1 MALLTNDIYIG
12 SVADPLYHFTNA
24 QIELGGAKGNFAV
37 DVLSNEFPIDQFSVT
52 VRPTDEQIRAREA
65 FITSDNLD
73 FITADD
79 NKFYV
84 VGEDE
89 EPTPEDLAEFMTN
102 VPFGTPVF
110 WRVNNAFMAQGYL
123 KSVERISKRG
133 FKLTC
138 TSGIGLL
145 DVKMHPGGIYQ
156 NKPVARIPGDEG
168 ILSEII
174 GDALTFIPSQDFYLD
189 GGVTITGHLPYDTAR
204 NNLHRVLFAIGAIM
218 RTGLGIADYLIGFPM
233 QVGADIPPSA
243 MALQGSVQYQL
254 PANAVEVTEHAF
266 FETAD
271 EPAETLY
278 ESSEPVSNLLVLFDK
293 PIVVTSMTAT
303 ANLTINESHVNYAIV
318 SGYGTLT
325 GKPYTHTTQIRRMT
339 NNEVGNA
346 ERIKRCTD
354 NELVNSLNSYNVAR
368 RMLSYYGNTKTVK
381 AKVLLGENFHMLR
394 AGQLYNFVNP
404 YGEVASGYLTKQDA
418 LVTSVVGS
426 QCQFVTGYVPN
437 ANGNTFTQRL
447 TIDAS
452 YVATHGNTWTVP
464 QGVTYIR
471 LVLISGGDG
480 GQGGYDGENGL
491 GQADMISA
499 SPIEMTF
506 IFAYAY
512 GEQAIPQGGD
522 PGASGAQGKVLIAE
536 KTVTQNEIISFTL
549 GAGGAGGARNGGLG
563 SPGAPTTAQSTSI
576 GNLTSDSGVTTI
588 GYQEPFSGDV
598 YATPGE
604 DGIRGGDGGRTDS
617 KDEDPKYYGN
627 HGGDGLKGG
636 DAGSYKGG
644 RGGTGEADKGWTS
657 PDGYYFGSGSSS
669 GGGGGGAAY
678 GANGGNG
685 GMGGVSVVGQSGT
698 IVSGHGGNGGNAV
711 TPEKPSAYGR
721 GGGGGNGGG
730 AGGNAG
736 AARTDAWPPSNWF
749 SITIGSAGVGGHGS
763 AGGAGGDGVLLIYY

>member
-1 MALLTNDIYIG
+1 MALLTNDIYVG
-12 SVADPLYHFTNA
+12 SVSDPLYHFVNA
-24 QIELGGAKGNFAV
+24 QIELGGARGSFAV
-37 DVLSNEFPIDQFSVT
+37 DVLSNEFPIDQFSIT

-156 NKPVARIPGDEG
+156 NKPVACIPGDEG

-394 AGQLYNFVNP
+394 AGQLYNFINP

-418 LVTSVVGS
+418 LVTSIVGS
-426 QCQFVTGYVPN
+426 QCQFVTGYVPD

-464 QGVTYIR
+464 QGTTYIR
-471 LVLISGGDG
+471 IVLIGGGSGGQGGTDGENGAGASEMTETHQVTEYDITDAYTYANAVQRKPKGGNGGTAGAAGKVLVVEIAVTPGQTITFALGQAGAGGARGGSAGGAGMHTTATIQDVGTYDSDNGSQTIGYVEPFSGEVYASPGANGVKGGDG
-480 GQGGYDGENGL
+480 GQTDTVDL
-491 GQADMISA
+491 L
-499 SPIEMTF
+499 
-506 IFAYAY
+506 
-512 GEQAIPQGGD
+512 
-522 PGASGAQGKVLIAE
+522 GASGA
-536 KTVTQNEIISFTL
+536 
-549 GAGGAGGARNGGLG
+549 AGL
-563 SPGAPTTAQSTSI
+563 
-576 GNLTSDSGVTTI
+576 
-588 GYQEPFSGDV
+588 
-598 YATPGE
+598 PGE
-604 DGIRGGDGGRTDS
+604 AVGNYRGGV
-617 KDEDPKYYGN
+617 
-627 HGGDGLKGG
+627 GGDGLRY
-636 DAGSYKGG
+636 DYSNPVLLDVSYL
-644 RGGTGEADKGWTS
+644 
-657 PDGYYFGSGSSS
+657 SSS
-669 GGGGGGAAY
+669 GGAGGGAAY

-685 GMGGVSVVGQSGT
+685 GSATRSGT
-698 IVSGHGGNGGNAV
+698 TPQETWRTTTGKGGNGADAV
-711 TPEKPSAYGR
+711 APAKGAYGS
-721 GGGGGNGGG
+721 GGAGGHGGG

-736 AARTDAWPPSNWF
+736 GMHAYCTNSLLEYT
-749 SITIGSAGVGGHGS
+749 ITIGAAGIGGHGT
-763 AGGAGGDGVLLIYY
+763 AGADGGDGVALIYY